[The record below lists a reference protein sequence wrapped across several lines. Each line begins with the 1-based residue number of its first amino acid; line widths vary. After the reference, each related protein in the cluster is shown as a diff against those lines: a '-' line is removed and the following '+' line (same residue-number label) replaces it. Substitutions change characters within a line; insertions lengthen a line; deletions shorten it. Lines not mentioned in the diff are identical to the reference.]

1 MNKMIIC
8 DCVVKIL
15 CFALVLPIYSS
26 IYSIHG
32 SQIVGRIICGFL
44 SVLASLLF
52 SFNRLVP
59 VGIVLFRYT
68 MVCHAVA
75 TVNYGGEKP
84 LWKTIK
90 WSVQGLSLMQAVLML
105 FVLEDSLGFHE
116 CIGKEEGFRW
126 VKKGMLDN
134 LHPSSQER
142 LAKILILLL
151 HCKIYRYNL
160 ENFYEGLG
168 ATGMNIKGPIWRP
181 IRLIMNLIFMAFM
194 LIVPIFYGL
203 IFR

>member
-1 MNKMIIC
+1 MKKEQNGMNKMIIC

-75 TVNYGGEKP
+75 TVNFGGEKP

-90 WSVQGLSLMQAVLML
+90 WSVQGLSLMQAVLMV

-126 VKKGMLDN
+126 AKGILDN
-134 LHPSSQER
+134 LHPQKNLNPSFTDTTWTISTRVLE
-142 LAKILILLL
+142 LA
-151 HCKIYRYNL
+151 
-160 ENFYEGLG
+160 G
-168 ATGMNIKGPIWRP
+168 
-181 IRLIMNLIFMAFM
+181 
-194 LIVPIFYGL
+194 
-203 IFR
+203 

>member
-1 MNKMIIC
+1 MKKEQNGMNKMIIC
-8 DCVVKIL
+8 DCVVKIF

-32 SQIVGRIICGFL
+32 SQIVGKILCGFL

-84 LWKTIK
+84 LWKTVK

-126 VKKGMLDN
+126 VKGILDN
-134 LHPSSQER
+134 LHPQKNLQRSKSSF
-142 LAKILILLL
+142 
-151 HCKIYRYNL
+151 YRYNL
-160 ENFYEGLG
+160 DNFYEGVG
-168 ATGMNIKGPIWRP
+168 ASGMNIKGPIWRP
-181 IRLIMNLIFMAFM
+181 IRLIMNLIFMAFL
-194 LIVPIFYGL
+194 LIVPLFYGL